1 MLQKGSPTTDMPQ
14 IQDRTSGDLLENASG
29 SSVKAIAV
37 RFFEF
42 SVFSQEGINLVVD
55 ISSSPLDSPK
65 RYENEVCL
73 CQAFQENKF
82 QSFRQELEYL
92 QKNYKQIKSSLTW
105 STTSKTTPGSDH
117 MKIDLSP
124 NSLKRENEHLVV
136 NCPDVEIGSAEIS
149 QIKDGKVVREVS
161 DGVETQENPTVCGL
175 DLVVV
180 SDMTSSTSCEV
191 IEPPCATQAKS
202 TCSFVES
209 LAADGSENA
218 TDCQSTR
225 LWNKTYRN
233 ADIQS
238 HWSEANH
245 ENLFDASSAII
256 MPDMQSS
263 EDAGL
268 QKDVAC
274 SPFIYDPLLNPLY
287 NVENTKMGGEE
298 LENSL
303 EIDQN
308 GHFKSSS
315 AVGEAWS
322 CSVNDI
328 EASSKLGTK
337 AEISISDGGHKRKRQ
352 CNQSEKVYGVYG
364 GKILRS
370 STRRSSEGLP
380 RRSKRLF
387 PK

>member
-1 MLQKGSPTTDMPQ
+1 MPQ

-29 SSVKAIAV
+29 SSVKSTTV
-37 RFFEF
+37 RFLEF

-55 ISSSPLDSPK
+55 ISSSSLDSPK

-92 QKNYKQIKSSLTW
+92 QKNCKQIKSSLTW
-105 STTSKTTPGSDH
+105 STTSKTTSGSDH
-117 MKIDLSP
+117 VKIDSSP
-124 NSLKRENEHLVV
+124 NSLKRENEHLVI
-136 NCPDVEIGSAEIS
+136 NCPDGENGSLEMS
-149 QIKDGKVVREVS
+149 QMKDCKVVREVS
-161 DGVETQENPTVCGL
+161 DAVEKQENPTLCEL

-180 SDMTSSTSCEV
+180 SDTTSSTSCEV
-191 IEPPCATQAKS
+191 IEPSCAPQAKS

-225 LWNKTYRN
+225 LWNKTYKN

-245 ENLFDASSAII
+245 ENLFDASSAINT
-256 MPDMQSS
+256 PDVQSS

-268 QKDVAC
+268 QKDAAC
-274 SPFIYDPLLNPLY
+274 SPFIYEPLLNPLY
-287 NVENTKMGGEE
+287 NVESTKMEGEV

-315 AVGEAWS
+315 VVGEAWS

-328 EASSKLGTK
+328 EASSKSGNK
-337 AEISISDGGHKRKRQ
+337 AEMSISDGGYKRKRQ
-352 CNQSEKVYGVYG
+352 CYQSDKVFGICG
-364 GKILRS
+364 GKILRR
-370 STRRSSEGLP
+370 STRRHSSKGLP

-387 PK
+387 PKRLSD